1 MSNENS
7 LKEKFAAM
15 GLNPEM
21 AMEGAKHL
29 KPINYWEYVQLDTL
43 LTLQHPKT
51 SFPDEYIFIVYHQI
65 TELVF
70 NLMLHELKQIC
81 SAEKITNAL
90 LEEKLPRLSNYARM
104 LINSFGIMTKGM
116 DYDQYNIFRHSLAPA
131 SGFQSVQYRIIEIY
145 STELLNLAHGAKAE
159 SSIREKF
166 NHIYW
171 QHAGLDRATGKKT
184 YTLQQFEEK
193 YLDHFVATAEML
205 TGNTLEAKLYA
216 IEADNSLS
224 DKARSSAREFDNLY
238 NIKWPLVHLET
249 AEHYL
254 NSRGEKKE
262 ATGGSEWQ
270 KYLHPMYQR
279 RIFFPKLWSDFE
291 KENWGK

>member
-1 MSNENS
+1 MTQESR
-7 LKEKFAAM
+7 LKEKFEAM

-21 AMEGAKHL
+21 AMEGAQHL
-29 KPINYWEYVQLDTL
+29 KPLNYWEYVQLDTL
-43 LTLQHPKT
+43 LTLQKSRT
-51 SFPDEYIFIVYHQI
+51 AFPDEYIFIVYHQI

-70 NLMLHELKQIC
+70 TLMLHELRQIC
-81 SAEKITNAL
+81 IPGQQSSAV
-90 LEEKLPRLSNYARM
+90 LEEKLPRLSNYTRM

-116 DYDQYNIFRHSLAPA
+116 DYEQYNIFRHSLAPA
-131 SGFQSVQYRIIEIY
+131 SGFQSAQYREIEIY
-145 STELLNLAHGAKAE
+145 STRLKNLSPGAPANADNNTYFK
-159 SSIREKF
+159 
-166 NHIYW
+166 HIYW

-193 YLDHFVATAEML
+193 YLDYFKEIAEKVN
-205 TGNTLEAKLYA
+205 GITLEEIIKTM
-216 IEADNSLS
+216 DSSGHLS

-254 NSRGEKKE
+254 NARGEKKE

-270 KYLHPMYQR
+270 KYLHPMHQR
-279 RIFFPKLWSDFE
+279 RIFFPELWSAE
-291 KENWGK
+291 ELENWGK